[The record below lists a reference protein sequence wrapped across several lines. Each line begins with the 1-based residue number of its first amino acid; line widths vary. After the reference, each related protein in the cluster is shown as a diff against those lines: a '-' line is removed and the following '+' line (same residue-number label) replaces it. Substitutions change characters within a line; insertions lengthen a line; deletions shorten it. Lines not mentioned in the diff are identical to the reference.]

1 MPGLSVEVLEFADR
15 LLLRNGTGKT
25 VTVYGYSG
33 EPYARV
39 LPNGAAEQNRRSP
52 GGLPEHQLLR
62 QRDRPAVGQRDA
74 RRRGGKRSIAPASS
88 NGTTTA
94 STG

>member
-1 MPGLSVEVLEFADR
+1 MLEFADR

-39 LPNGAAEQNRRSP
+39 LGSGAAEQNKRSPAVYLNTNFYANVTVPPIGRAPPRRRS
-52 GGLPEHQLLR
+52 
-62 QRDRPAVGQRDA
+62 
-74 RRRGGKRSIAPASS
+74 GKRWIAPVSS

>member
-15 LLLRNGTGKT
+15 LLLRNHTGKT
-25 VTVYGYSG
+25 VTIYGYSG
-33 EPYARV
+33 EPYARL
-39 LPNGAAEQNRRSP
+39 LPNGVGRTEQALAGR
-52 GGLPEHQLLR
+52 LPQHQLLR
-62 QRDRPAVGQRDA
+62 QRHGPPSANAA
-74 RRRGGKRSIAPASS
+74 RADGWEASIAQGSS